1 MDHLDVSDHASG
13 TCSRAGGSCGC
24 KRTNWVIAGA
34 ILIIAILY
42 AYANRPAPAAFAWT
56 TDLESG
62 LRRADENHQLA
73 FVKFHATWCGSC
85 KAMDREVFARD
96 DVAKALADWVPVSID
111 VDEQRGVSDQ
121 YVVSTVPTLMI
132 LNGRGE
138 VLARQVGTMSP
149 SEFISWLGQAEARM
163 K

>member
-1 MDHLDVSDHASG
+1 MV
-13 TCSRAGGSCGC
+13 AGLLA
-24 KRTNWVIAGA
+24 IAGF
-34 ILIIAILY
+34 Y
-42 AYANRPAPAAFAWT
+42 VYANRSVPSAFAWT

-73 FVKFHATWCGSC
+73 FVKFHATWCGPC